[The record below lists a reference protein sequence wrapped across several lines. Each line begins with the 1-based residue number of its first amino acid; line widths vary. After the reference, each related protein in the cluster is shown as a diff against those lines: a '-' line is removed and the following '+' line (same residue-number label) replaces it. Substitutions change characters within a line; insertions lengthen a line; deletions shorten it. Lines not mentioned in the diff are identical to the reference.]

1 MFPRGIPSAA
11 LPDAVTSALRTCSSR
26 ASRML
31 GSLSLASSGHLTP
44 HGQPGGGIR
53 PPGSAPLHRLPA
65 RRPPPSRRSSAPRPA
80 ASCFVPHTMPPAP
93 KIPVAMLWELR
104 FGCVFRVVHIARSRG
119 HLRALRRQVLS
130 SSFPAL
136 PRSCLTCAAWSFL
149 RDHLTPRP
157 AVAKST
163 YRFCVRKIR
172 YAPALQNPGNG
183 AGDSLQFLGCRA
195 KSARGKPRST
205 LPTPAACRGGTRF
218 PAPVNPA
225 PSPALGRS
233 GAGCRKIAHPAPH
246 GPTLDQQSQAAF
258 LRKSL
263 LFKESALSLAVSP

>member
-11 LPDAVTSALRTCSSR
+11 LPVAVRQVPSGLCSSR

-44 HGQPGGGIR
+44 HGQPGGGTR

-80 ASCFVPHTMPPAP
+80 ASCSCLTSCLRPPQDSRSGAAR
-93 KIPVAMLWELR
+93 KR
-104 FGCVFRVVHIARSRG
+104 FGCVVRVVHIGGSRG

-172 YAPALQNPGNG
+172 CEPALQKMIGNQRSG
-183 AGDSLQFLGCRA
+183 GVAAILGPARRSLGEGGCRA
-195 KSARGKPRST
+195 KSAG
-205 LPTPAACRGGTRF
+205 
-218 PAPVNPA
+218 
-225 PSPALGRS
+225 
-233 GAGCRKIAHPAPH
+233 
-246 GPTLDQQSQAAF
+246 QAWF
-258 LRKSL
+258 
-263 LFKESALSLAVSP
+263 EP

>member
-1 MFPRGIPSAA
+1 MLHPVRVPPSAA
-11 LPDAVTSALRTCSSR
+11 GSLPPSDVPSGNTLGSITDAVTSTLRTCSSR
-26 ASRML
+26 ASRKS

-65 RRPPPSRRSSAPRPA
+65 RRPPPTTKMLRAPA
-80 ASCFVPHTMPPAP
+80 CGIMFVPHIMPPAP

-104 FGCVFRVVHIARSRG
+104 FGNVFRVVHIGGSRG

-172 YAPALQNPGNG
+172 CAPALQNIGKGGG
-183 AGDSLQFLGCRA
+183 AS
-195 KSARGKPRST
+195 
-205 LPTPAACRGGTRF
+205 TPAARVPGEVGW
-218 PAPVNPA
+218 ASMA
-225 PSPALGRS
+225 
-233 GAGCRKIAHPAPH
+233 
-246 GPTLDQQSQAAF
+246 QA
-258 LRKSL
+258 
-263 LFKESALSLAVSP
+263 VIC